1 MEANELKEL
10 WSDYDRKISENL
22 RLNEE
27 ILIKLTRDKSRREM
41 GNILNY
47 EYFNFIVFAVFTPPL
62 PYGVRY
68 VFRITYFM

>member
-47 EYFNFIVFAVFTPPL
+47 EYFNFIVFAVFTPPCHMG
-62 PYGVRY
+62 YG
-68 VFRITYFM
+68 TYFG